1 MSQASAKKSLGID
14 TIAYP
19 LPVWVIGTYDDQG
32 KPNAMTAAWVGVCCS
47 DPPLM
52 AVSIRKSRY
61 SFAALLRRRAFT
73 INVPSDRYVR
83 ELDYLGMAS
92 GRDGDKLAA
101 AGLTAVR
108 SALVDAPSIAE
119 FPLVIECRLVQTI
132 ELGVHTQFVGEI
144 LDVKADPAVLTEQGL
159 PDVEKIRPIVFAP
172 KTYTYHTITPSIG
185 QAFSIGKGLMP

>member
-73 INVPSDRYVR
+73 INVPSERYVR